1 MANYKVIKLKW
12 FIIWF
17 LWLKCFRQCPSKSG
31 IRKMTI
37 FQCHCY
43 EMNPFWFGQYDF
55 SDLQHL
61 PSWFP
66 CQRVNINRAMVG
78 AVVNQLDGYLSII
91 TRFPSN
97 MLTRGKCYVAEGIY
111 LRRRFCK
118 VACMFAIPLPWFLTL
133 VSYKKKHDACQLTKY
148 LLKYRE
154 IMLQDC
160 GRLWMQWVV
169 ELLAFGISIMKVFN
183 RGHDCYRLRWFI
195 FKIVHRHS

>member
-1 MANYKVIKLKW
+1 MLKSGPSTCISTYLFLGKIKEHQNGKLQNNKTEMILLSD
-12 FIIWF
+12 FF
-17 LWLKCFRQCPSKSG
+17 WLKCFRQCPRTSG
-31 IRKMTI
+31 IRKMAI
-37 FQCHCY
+37 SLCHCY

-61 PSWFP
+61 PCWIP

-78 AVVNQLDGYLSII
+78 TVVNKLDRYLTII

-97 MLTRGKCYVAEGIY
+97 MLTRGKCNVAEGIY

-118 VACMFAIPLPWFLTL
+118 VACMFAIPLPWFVTL
-133 VSYKKKHDACQLTKY
+133 VSYTKKHDACQLTKY

-160 GRLWMQWVV
+160 GRL
-169 ELLAFGISIMKVFN
+169 
-183 RGHDCYRLRWFI
+183 
-195 FKIVHRHS
+195 